1 MLAETSTTKM
11 TLMPQLGLTT
21 GGSYHP
27 ASDVSELSH
36 IADSIDL
43 RLTVVKKPVPLAG
56 AFSGVAALLLAF
68 GSLLTLLRTGR
79 LI

>member
-1 MLAETSTTKM
+1 LKGIAAA
-11 TLMPQLGLTT
+11 T

-27 ASDVSELSH
+27 ASDVAELSH
-36 IADSIDL
+36 VADSIDL
-43 RLTVVKKPVPLAG
+43 RLTVAKKPVALAG
-56 AFSGVAALLLAF
+56 AFSGVAVLLLGL